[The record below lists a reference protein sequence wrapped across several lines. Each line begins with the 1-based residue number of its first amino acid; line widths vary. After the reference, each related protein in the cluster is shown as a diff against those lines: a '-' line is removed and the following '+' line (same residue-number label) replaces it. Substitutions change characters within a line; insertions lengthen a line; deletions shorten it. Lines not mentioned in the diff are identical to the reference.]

1 MVAEKGEEESHGHQ
15 HFIGYLSV
23 LFAAVLFGS
32 VFSLAK
38 VPLTTVDPLVLTAIV
53 YTISGLALIPFAR
66 ASFTFEGK
74 YDYLYVVIVTIF
86 GGILAPVLLMYGL
99 QQTAAS
105 TAAILTNGE
114 IVFTIALSSI
124 FFGEKPHGRVG
135 LFAVFLV
142 VIGLAIATTEDF
154 TALESILELNPGN
167 VMILASMLMWAID
180 NNVSRRLTLKVSPA
194 KIAMVKSLAG
204 GLVLLVIA
212 LAMGKQEII
221 AGIKFDMWMLIIV
234 MSISGF
240 GGALL
245 LFLEGMKRIGTVKAM
260 SMFSMTPIFGIVIAA
275 LALGESI
282 TVFQGIATGL
292 IIIGIILIGRH

>member
-1 MVAEKGEEESHGHQ
+1 MVEEKREEESHRYQ
-15 HFIGYLSV
+15 VLTGYLSV

-38 VPLTTVDPLVLTAIV
+38 VPLDTIDPLALTAIV

-66 ASFTFEGK
+66 ASFTFERK
-74 YDYLYVVIVTIF
+74 FDYLYVIIVTIF
-86 GGILAPVLLMYGL
+86 GGIAAPVLLMYGL

-114 IVFTIALSSI
+114 IVFTLALSSL
-124 FFGEKPHGRVG
+124 FFGEKPHGPVG
-135 LFAVFLV
+135 LFAVVLV
-142 VIGLAIATTEDF
+142 VIGLVIATTEDL

-167 VMILASMLMWAID
+167 IMILASMLMWAID
-180 NNVSRRLTLKVSPA
+180 NNISRRLTLKVSPA

-204 GLVLLVIA
+204 GLILLAIA
-212 LAMGKQEII
+212 LAMGKGDSI
-221 AGIKFDMWMLIIV
+221 AAIKLDMWMLIII

-245 LFLEGMKRIGTVKAM
+245 LFLEGIKRIGTVKTM
-260 SMFSMTPIFGIVIAA
+260 SMFSMTPVFGIVIAA

-292 IIIGIILIGRH
+292 IIIGIILIGRY

>member
-1 MVAEKGEEESHGHQ
+1 LVEEKREEESHSYQ
-15 HFIGYLSV
+15 VLTGYLSV

-38 VPLTTVDPLVLTAIV
+38 VPLATIDPLALTALV

-66 ASFTFEGK
+66 ASFTFERK
-74 YDYLYVVIVTIF
+74 FDYFYVIIVTIF
-86 GGILAPVLLMYGL
+86 GGIAAPVLLMYGL

-114 IVFTIALSSI
+114 IVFTIALSSL
-124 FFGEKPHGRVG
+124 FFGERPHGPVG
-135 LFAVFLV
+135 LFAVILV
-142 VIGLAIATTEDF
+142 VIGLVIATTEDL

-167 VMILASMLMWAID
+167 IMILASMLMWAID
-180 NNVSRRLTLKVSPA
+180 NNISRRLTLKVSPA

-204 GLVLLVIA
+204 GLILLAIA
-212 LAMGKQEII
+212 LATGKGDSI
-221 AGIKFDMWMLIIV
+221 AAIKLDMWMLIII

-245 LFLEGMKRIGTVKAM
+245 LFLEGIKRIGTVKTM
-260 SMFSMTPIFGIVIAA
+260 SMFSMTPVFGIVIAA

-282 TVFQGIATGL
+282 TVFQGVASGL
-292 IIIGIILIGRH
+292 IIIGIILIGRY